1 MTAITTLRGLSAD
14 RAAKTKPL
22 IEELRTVLRDE
33 ATSRRMAG
41 LQSSETTVRTRL
53 GVRAASS

>member
-22 IEELRTVLRDE
+22 IEELRTVLRDD
-33 ATSRRMAG
+33 SKPIGYRQRRERE
-41 LQSSETTVRTRL
+41 LRSS
-53 GVRAASS
+53 APPD